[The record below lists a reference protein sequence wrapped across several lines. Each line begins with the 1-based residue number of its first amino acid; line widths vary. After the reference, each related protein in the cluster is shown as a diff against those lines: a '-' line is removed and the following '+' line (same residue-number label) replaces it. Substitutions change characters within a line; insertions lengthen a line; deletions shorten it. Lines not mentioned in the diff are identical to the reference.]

1 MMNKLKVQYIG
12 EDAADIRNGE
22 IYEAEELSDCQSM
35 YGIKD
40 RSGECYAYPKSL
52 FKIIED

>member
-1 MMNKLKVQYIG
+1 MTNRFKVKYIG

-22 IYEAEELSDCQSM
+22 IYEAEELADCKTM
-35 YGIKD
+35 YGVKD

-52 FKIIED
+52 FELISG

>member
-1 MMNKLKVQYIG
+1 MMNKLKVKYIG

-22 IYEAEELSDCQSM
+22 IYEAEELLDCKTM
-35 YGIKD
+35 YGVKD

-52 FKIIED
+52 FEVISD